1 MTKEDLLTKL
11 NVLAQADIGFELYF
25 LMNSGNIE
33 KVDLDNDLSSNL
45 QSGFIKKIHDT
56 FNEDTGFTL
65 RSINELSSEQLVSEY
80 FYFDSENMYDN
91 LQFILD
97 FAITQ
102 EESLFSLDD
111 SKYKNIDAILMKI
124 GTRTDHVILYK
135 HHYPINVLKKQS
147 TINIFK
153 EGDTFKE
160 VVDDIFKIDI
170 NFDFILVGEH
180 LIINK
185 LKTLESKLGYTDV
198 IYAKAYENIEI
209 INTLNFIENLDILK
223 EAIKTNRLAKKLNKV
238 QNSPVINIIQN
249 DIDRVIQFIQGH
261 PALKQIQFNGDNKLK
276 LDSKVSVERFLKLL
290 DDDYLYSQLTD
301 MLYDTNSKDS
311 LD

>member
-1 MTKEDLLTKL
+1 MTKENLLIKL
-11 NVLAQADIGFELYF
+11 DVLTQSDIGFELYF

-33 KVDLDNDLSSNL
+33 KVDLDIGLSNNL
-45 QSGFIKKIHDT
+45 QSEFVKKVCDT
-56 FNEDTGFTL
+56 FNEVTSFTL

-80 FYFDSENMYDN
+80 FYFDSENMYEN

-97 FAITQ
+97 FAINQ
-102 EESLFSLDD
+102 EEISFSLDD
-111 SKYKNIDAILMKI
+111 SKYKNINAILMKI
-124 GTRTDHVILYK
+124 GTHTDHIILYK

-160 VVDDIFKIDI
+160 IIDDIFKIDI
-170 NFDFILVGEH
+170 NFDLILVGEH

-198 IYAKAYENIEI
+198 IYAKAYKNIEI

-223 EAIKTNRLAKKLNKV
+223 EAIKTNSLAKKLNKV

-249 DIDRVIQFIQGH
+249 DIDRVIKFIQGH
-261 PALKQIQFNGDNKLK
+261 PTLKQIKFNGDNKLK

-301 MLYDTNSKDS
+301 MLYDTNSKDT
-311 LD
+311 LK